1 MTGTPGGISRV
12 LVANRG
18 EIACRV
24 IRTLRKMG
32 LNSVAVYSDADARSP
47 HVALADQAV
56 RIGPGPVGESYL
68 NAGRILD
75 AARQTEAGAIH
86 PGYGFLAENAEFA
99 AACESTGLVF
109 VGPSSGAIRAMGNK
123 AEAKRLMLAAG
134 IPCVPG
140 YNGDDQS
147 DPALLANAEEIG
159 FPLMVK
165 AAAGGGGRGMR
176 LVRDLEEFAE
186 AVRIARSEARNA
198 FGSGELIL
206 EKVIPDARH
215 VEIQVIADK
224 SGRTIHLGER
234 DCSIQRRHQKV
245 IEESPSPAMTPALRE
260 QMGAAAV
267 RAARAIDYAGAGTVE
282 FLLDRNGEFHFLEMN
297 TRLQVEHPVTEM
309 VTGLDLVELQI
320 RIARGE
326 PLCLDQAGVG
336 LSGHAIEARLYT
348 EDPAL
353 NFMPT
358 TGAIELWRAGSGD
371 GVRVDAGVCSGQ
383 EIGPFYDALAAKVIA
398 WGADRE
404 IARQRLIAALTDTT
418 MFGPKT
424 NKPLLMR
431 CLEHPVF
438 ISGNATTGFIGEALA
453 DDSAGSE
460 ASVVRALVLAAVLLF
475 RIERDTALA
484 SAPGVSPMLLD
495 WSSGIRLATR
505 YELET
510 AGARH
515 EVSVLPAGGAAYTV
529 SVDSRSWSAT
539 VWSINESVANISLD
553 GKPVSV
559 RYLQTRKDAIWT
571 SVDGAD
577 RCIMRSDRSHAV
589 ADETRGSGT
598 VSAPMHG
605 VVQTVSVS
613 IGDKVEKGHP
623 LLVIEAMKMQQ
634 QIAAPLAGVISGIR
648 TQPGQQ
654 VATGDILLTIE
665 ERAPDTGAP
674 GR

>member
-1 MTGTPGGISRV
+1 MTGTPAGITRV

-32 LNSVAVYSDADARSP
+32 LDSVAVYSDADARSP
-47 HVALADQAV
+47 HVVLADRAV

-68 NAGRILD
+68 NAGRVLD

-86 PGYGFLAENAEFA
+86 PGYGFLAENADFA
-99 AACESTGLVF
+99 AACESEGLVF
-109 VGPSSGAIRAMGNK
+109 VGPSPRAIRAMGNK

-134 IPCVPG
+134 VPCVPG

-147 DPALLANAEEIG
+147 DRALLANAEEIG
-159 FPLMVK
+159 FPIMVK

-176 LVRDLEEFAE
+176 LVRDRVALAD
-186 AVRIARSEARNA
+186 AIRIARSEARNA

-206 EKVIPDARH
+206 EKVIGDARH

-224 SGRTIHLGER
+224 SNRTVHLGER

-267 RAARAIDYAGAGTVE
+267 RAARAIDYTGAGTVE
-282 FLLDRNGEFHFLEMN
+282 FLLDRNGEFYFLEMN

-326 PLCLDQAGVG
+326 PLRLDQAAVG

-358 TGAIELWRAGSGD
+358 TGEIELWKPATGD

-383 EIGPFYDALAAKVIA
+383 VIGPFYDALAAKVIA

-404 IARQRLIAALTDTT
+404 IARHRLIEALTDTT

-424 NKPLLMR
+424 NKPFLMR
-431 CLEHPVF
+431 CLKHPVF
-438 ISGNATTGFIGEALA
+438 IKGEATTGFIEQDLSDGRA
-453 DDSAGSE
+453 DSGT
-460 ASVVRALVLAAVLLF
+460 SVVRALVLAAVLLF

-484 SAPGVSPMLLD
+484 SAPGVSPTLLD

-505 YELET
+505 YQLET
-510 AGARH
+510 DGARH
-515 EVSVLPAGGAAYTV
+515 MVSVLPAGGAAYSVTV
-529 SVDSRSWSAT
+529 DGRSFATTVLSIDAAIASV
-539 VWSINESVANISLD
+539 SLD
-553 GKPVSV
+553 GEPASV

-577 RCIMRSDRSHAV
+577 YCITRVARSQTG
-589 ADETRGSGT
+589 ADEARDSGK

-605 VVQTVSVS
+605 VVQTVAVS
-613 IGDKVEKGHP
+613 LGENVEKGHP
-623 LLVIEAMKMQQ
+623 LLVVEAMKMQQ
-634 QIAAPLAGVISGIR
+634 QIPAPLTGVITSIR

-665 ERAPDTGAP
+665 ERAPEPGAP